1 MSGNDNLLKIACEE
15 GNLVTVQQLLACT
28 DFNPNY
34 QGDDGKTA
42 LHVAVENFNRE
53 EIIKEIL
60 KHPKTDPNI
69 LNDRG
74 YNALHEAVDSDYV
87 DYVKII
93 LQSAKI
99 NVNLGTKEKKQTALH
114 LTESR
119 DILRKLLKIPEI
131 DPNLQDYQGDTPL
144 HLYSYRKNEDGYHF
158 GQDLIPILL
167 ERDDIDTYIKNK
179 KRKTPYDTAV
189 LAEKNE
195 DGEWEKLDFKEN
207 IEEYRYKHEIF
218 V

>member
-15 GNLVTVQQLLACT
+15 GNLVKVQQLLGCA
-28 DFNPNY
+28 DLNPNY

-42 LHVAVENFNRE
+42 LHVAVEDFNRE

-99 NVNLGTKEKKQTALH
+99 NVNLGTRGKNETALH
-114 LTESR
+114 LTENI
-119 DILRKLLKIPEI
+119 DILVELLNIPGI
-131 DPNLQDYQGDTPL
+131 DPNLKDYQGNTPL
-144 HLYSYRKNEDGYHF
+144 HLYSYRKNEDGYYF
-158 GQDLIPILL
+158 GQDLIHILL

-179 KRKTPYDTAV
+179 EGKTPDDTAV
-189 LAEKNE
+189 PGERNE
-195 DGEWEKLDFKEN
+195 DGEWEKLDFKEQ
-207 IEEYRYKHEIF
+207 IEEYRYNHEIF